1 MLEAKVPDYDT
12 FGYCCKCGKCM
23 ISHQVIDGIF
33 KIKLSGEYTTVL
45 YRLND
50 GSNMRVAMCSHC
62 ANNLT
67 GDKEETDMIMAKVWR
82 GWQKETETYSHWEEE
97 RKAKYLE
104 EYSKKRIVTRAD
116 KLDSNIVDNIFLKY
130 KKVEPKEIKHI
141 IKEFRENET
150 KKINNSKK
158 EEQI

>member
-1 MLEAKVPDYDT
+1 MSEVKVPDHDT
-12 FGYCCKCGKCM
+12 FGYCVKCGKCM
-23 ISHQVIDGIF
+23 ISMQVIDGIN
-33 KIKLSGEYTTVL
+33 KIKLAGEYTTVL

-97 RKAKYLE
+97 RKTKYLS

-116 KLDSNIVDNIFLKY
+116 NLDSDAVDNIYLKY

-141 IKEFRENET
+141 VQEFRENENI
-150 KKINNSKK
+150 KLNKAKK
-158 EEQI
+158 EK